1 MARRKV
7 RVTGKSYFLADGRF
21 MTHLKNGHRA
31 LDGLSAELKR
41 RVYKLRVDGD
51 ITKRGYRL
59 LTASS
64 PYLRQ
69 AWSEAAKAQNHIIAI
84 GAPSGFGI

>member
-7 RVTGKSYFLADGRF
+7 RVTGKSYFLADRRF
-21 MTHLKNGHRA
+21 MMHLKNSHRA
-31 LDGLSAELKR
+31 LDGLSAELKS
-41 RVYKLRVDGD
+41 RVYKLWVDGD
-51 ITKRGYRL
+51 ITKRGYKS

-64 PYLRQ
+64 PYVRQ
-69 AWSEAAKAQNHIIAI
+69 AWSEAAKAQQHIIAV